1 MTTGRKKRET
11 FFTSNPKGVCLNF
24 AQQRYICCKYT
35 FLFLFVM
42 MLMLKM
48 IYVTVVEAS
57 WSPLGDPLHFY
68 STTHVELALYL
79 SVHTHALLSIQD
91 SIYFAIKK
99 KFSLAKIYSTLKGF
113 VPLHIGICY
122 FTFFS

>member
-1 MTTGRKKRET
+1 
-11 FFTSNPKGVCLNF
+11 
-24 AQQRYICCKYT
+24 
-35 FLFLFVM
+35 M

-57 WSPLGDPLHFY
+57 WSPLGDPLHFS

-99 KFSLAKIYSTLKGF
+99 SFHLQNFIQLSRGSSLFILEFVILFFFFRENRYENIQSGSKFMIYVNLKI
-113 VPLHIGICY
+113 PL
-122 FTFFS
+122 